1 MYFRRLDGRFR
12 YILNKVI
19 TMRRLILLVILTGFV
34 FFTFISIVPAEDKEG
49 QRKVRV
55 LIVTGQDYPSHK
67 WRQTTPALREAL
79 AADKRFEVHVVED
92 PHFLD
97 SSALD
102 GYDLLVLHFMNWKQA
117 SPGEKA
123 RANLKKFVEGG
134 KGLFLVHF
142 ACGAFQGWP
151 EFPQLAGRVWDPNL
165 RGHDKFGP
173 FTVEIANDS
182 HPITRGLKDF
192 ETTDELYTCL
202 AGEKEVEVLAT
213 ARSNEDG
220 KDYMMAFSF
229 TYGKGRVFH
238 SPLGHDAE
246 AISNLAVSELFRRGA
261 AWAVGLSGEEL
272 KDPVD

>member
-1 MYFRRLDGRFR
+1 
-12 YILNKVI
+12 
-19 TMRRLILLVILTGFV
+19 MRRLILIILTGFV
-34 FFTFISIVPAEDKEG
+34 FCTFISIVPAKKKEG
-49 QRKVRV
+49 KQKVRV
-55 LIVTGQDYPSHK
+55 LIVTGQDYPGHK
-67 WRQTTPALREAL
+67 WRLTTPALREAL
-79 AADKRFEVHVVED
+79 AADPRFEVHVVEN

-102 GYDLLVLHFMNWKQA
+102 GYDLVVLHFMNWEQPA
-117 SPGEKA
+117 PGEKA
-123 RANLKKFVEGG
+123 RTNLKKFVEGG
-134 KGLFLVHF
+134 KGLLLVHF
-142 ACGAFQGWP
+142 ACGAFQDWP
-151 EFPQLAGRVWDPNL
+151 GYSHLAGRVWDPNL

-213 ARSNEDG
+213 AQSNVDG

-238 SPLGHDAE
+238 SPLGHDAD
-246 AISNLAVSELFRRGA
+246 AIGNSTVSELFRRGA
-261 AWAVGLSGEEL
+261 AWAVGLSPEEQNWTVV
-272 KDPVD
+272 P